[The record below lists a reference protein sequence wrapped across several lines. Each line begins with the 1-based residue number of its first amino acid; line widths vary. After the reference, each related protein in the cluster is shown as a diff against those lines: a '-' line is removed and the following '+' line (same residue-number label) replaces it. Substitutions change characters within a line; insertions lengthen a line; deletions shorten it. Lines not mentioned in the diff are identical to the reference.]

1 LPVRVFT
8 LRSFFPCFSDPC
20 SPALSVDTIRMAIF
34 RPTTCGANPPK
45 IHSPFAPPH
54 HPNLFQPPA
63 VAPSSLRRAHKHIRP
78 RDRVTH
84 HIHSLTRASTIL
96 MAVTACRIA
105 APLGVSPL
113 PGGRAGA
120 FSVQCGEN
128 ENIGLI
134 PPVSSL

>member
-1 LPVRVFT
+1 
-8 LRSFFPCFSDPC
+8 
-20 SPALSVDTIRMAIF
+20 
-34 RPTTCGANPPK
+34 
-45 IHSPFAPPH
+45 
-54 HPNLFQPPA
+54 
-63 VAPSSLRRAHKHIRP
+63 
-78 RDRVTH
+78 
-84 HIHSLTRASTIL
+84 
-96 MAVTACRIA
+96 MAVTAYRIA